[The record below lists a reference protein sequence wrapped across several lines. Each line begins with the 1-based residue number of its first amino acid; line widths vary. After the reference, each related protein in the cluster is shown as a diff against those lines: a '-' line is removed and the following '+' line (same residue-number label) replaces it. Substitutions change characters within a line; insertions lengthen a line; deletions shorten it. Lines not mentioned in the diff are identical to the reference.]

1 MQSLRYFTKDEIDN
15 LLYYGRR
22 NSEFREI
29 LFNISDKNLLE
40 LLDKTKRYLNESH

>member
-22 NSEFREI
+22 NTEFREI
-29 LFNISDKNLLE
+29 LNNISDNFL
-40 LLDKTKRYLNESH
+40 